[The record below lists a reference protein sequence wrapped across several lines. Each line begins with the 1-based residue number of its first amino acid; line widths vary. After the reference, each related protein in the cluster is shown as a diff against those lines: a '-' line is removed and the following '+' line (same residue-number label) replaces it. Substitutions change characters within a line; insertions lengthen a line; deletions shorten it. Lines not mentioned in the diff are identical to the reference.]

1 MYLAHM
7 VWEQDGSCREQTL
20 RDHNRQVGQ
29 YASSCLKKAGLSA
42 CGMLA
47 GILHDGKGTPKFQE
61 YLRQGA
67 AWDAFDRGVLEK
79 PSFSPPSRGTVN
91 HTFAGCIYLLD
102 RYHNIG
108 PTERLASEFLA
119 CAISSHHG
127 LFDCLSIEK
136 KNGFL
141 HRVVE
146 ADREDIQYESARE
159 AFEQEV
165 SSREEIDDLF
175 HKAAQELKALLGNLH
190 GLASPSHNNIFM
202 LLSMAERM
210 LTSALI
216 YGDRRDTAEFM
227 DNQHEGYG
235 DIKPDWDRDI
245 RDFENLYEQF
255 PPSTKPINK
264 ARASISMQCREFADE
279 ADGSIYQL
287 NVPTGGGKT
296 LSSLRYALYHA
307 RKYNKSRIIYV
318 IPLLTIIDQN
328 AAEIRRYLPSEEV
341 LEHHSDVLT
350 DTMTKDELGR
360 YDLMKD
366 RWTAPVIITTL
377 VQILD
382 ILFSGKTQSIARMR
396 ALSNAVLIFDEVQ
409 SVPYKTIALFNAAI
423 NYLAKFCGSTVILC
437 SATQPAFDQIQS
449 IPLMLTDKQM
459 VYLTDAE
466 MNVFKRHQ
474 YHEWDGHDVTLK
486 DVGHFALSI
495 VQAENPLMIVCNV
508 KSEALRLY
516 HFLSEQNDDQLL
528 VMHLSAGMC
537 KAHRK
542 RVLEDISAKLNEIQ
556 NQASSQKL
564 ILVTTQLV
572 EAGVNLSFRSVIR
585 LMAGDDNLVQ
595 AAGRCNRSDEYHGHG
610 DVYLVKLQGEEKSL
624 SMLPEIK
631 DARNAMVSAIAG
643 SGNTPFSPASQTFIR
658 SYYRRLFNE
667 LDRRSETKYPFCYNG
682 ATKYAVNLLESQE
695 QQKDGEPLYMMH
707 QPFKTVGMYFRVFEE
722 NTTSVLVP
730 YHEEGAHLIQQMEDA
745 FKATK
750 NIPKQLL
757 RRAGEYSITI
767 YEYQKRVL
775 GEKKFIHQLG
785 EDLLS
790 KDFSNKELPPIYRL
804 DAEAYQEDIGLSLD
818 AERTVDDFIF

>member
-7 VWEQDGSCREQTL
+7 VWEQNGRCRKQTL
-20 RDHNRQVGQ
+20 RDHNRQVGR
-29 YASSCLKKAGLSA
+29 YASSCLKEAGLSA

-61 YLRQGA
+61 YMRQGS
-67 AWDAFDRGVLEK
+67 AWDAFDRGYLER
-79 PSFSPPSRGTVN
+79 PSFPRPSRGTVN

-102 RYHNIG
+102 RYHDGNSSEEKL
-108 PTERLASEFLA
+108 TAEFLA

-141 HRVVE
+141 HRLVD
-146 ADREDIQYESARE
+146 ADRADIQYESARQ
-159 AFEQEV
+159 AFEQEI
-165 SSREEIDDLF
+165 SSREEIDELF
-175 HKAAQELKALLGNLH
+175 HKAVQELIALLKKFCKST
-190 GLASPSHNNIFM
+190 APSHNNTFM
-202 LLSMAERM
+202 LLSIAERM

-227 DNQHEGYG
+227 DNRPEGYG

-245 RDFENLYEQF
+245 SDFETLYRQF
-255 PPSTKPINK
+255 PPSTKPIDRV
-264 ARASISMQCREFADE
+264 RASISMQCREFANE
-279 ADGSIYQL
+279 ADGNIYQL

-307 RKYNKSRIIYV
+307 RKYNKAKIIYV

-328 AAEIRRYLPSEEV
+328 AAEIRKYLPSEEV

-350 DTMTKDELGR
+350 DTMTKDELSR

-366 RWTAPVIITTL
+366 RWTAPVIMTTL

-382 ILFSGKTQSIARMR
+382 ILFSSKTQSIARMR
-396 ALSNAVLIFDEVQ
+396 ALSDAVLIFDEVQ

-437 SATQPAFDQIQS
+437 SATQPAFDQVQS

-459 VYLTDAE
+459 VRLTETE

-474 YHEWDGHDVTLK
+474 YHPWNGQDVTLEE
-486 DVGHFALSI
+486 VGQFARSI

-516 HFLSEQNDDQLL
+516 HLLSAQSNEQLL

-542 RVLEDISAKLNEIQ
+542 RVLENLSARLKEIQ
-556 NQASSQKL
+556 SQTTSQKL

-610 DVYLVKLQGEEKSL
+610 DVYLMKLQGEEKSL

-631 DARNAMVSAIAG
+631 DARNAMISAIAG
-643 SGNTPFSPASQTFIR
+643 SGSTPFDPASQTFIH

-667 LDRRSETKYPFCYNG
+667 LDKKSETKYPFCYHG
-682 ATKYAVNLLESQE
+682 TIKFAVNLLENQE
-695 QQKDGEPLYMMH
+695 RQQDGESPYIMH
-707 QPFKTVGMYFRVFEE
+707 QPFKTVGAYFRVFEE

-730 YHEEGAHLIQQMEDA
+730 YQTEGAHLIQQIKDA
-745 FKATK
+745 LAATK
-750 NIPKQLL
+750 SIPGQLL
-757 RRAGEYSITI
+757 RKAGEYSITI
-767 YEYQKRVL
+767 YDWQKRQL
-775 GEKKFIHQLG
+775 NEKGFLDPLADG
-785 EDLLS
+785 LLY
-790 KDFSNKELPPIYRL
+790 IL
-804 DAEAYQEDIGLSLD
+804 DAKAYREDIGLSLE
-818 AERTVDDFIF
+818 AERTIDDFIL